1 MLQSINAYRIRKKFT
16 ISGSPDFSKCIQNY
30 AIEGPGIQFTAST
43 EEADAPHQCLSLDGY
58 SLKVYTTKD
67 LTNYDEGTPING
79 VVRNVAFTNTA
90 TDTIIQSPCTVPP
103 EPEIPDEA
111 VIFLSTFR
119 PNNKPLVLGLNG
131 KLFKDIIL
139 SKFHTIYFVS
149 MI

>member
-1 MLQSINAYRIRKKFT
+1 MLHSINAYRIRKKFT
-16 ISGSPDFSKCIQNY
+16 ISGSPVGDKCIQNY

-43 EEADAPHQCLSLDGY
+43 EEWDAPHQCLSLDGY

-90 TDTIIQSPCTVPP
+90 TDTIIQNSCTVPA

-119 PNNKPLVLGLNG
+119 AYNKPLVLGLNG